1 MRRLGRPRRRY
12 AKLTR
17 TCSGNPVHSV
27 CDAEAS
33 SGEHIHNDE
42 QGVAAR
48 QRITE
53 TGVGP
58 LSEQPE
64 PRGASDPQW
73 ANKTEELGRTRPAQS
88 KKHPRL
94 RSRSNTLRCPASR
107 FRPTRFL
114 DRVYPRHR
122 SMDHL
127 FPRMQTRLVAVTHC
141 RLMCH
146 LIEDRATRLPGVGVR
161 MKIEDPCMRRIMTKH
176 DCFLIRSLKGRH
188 REVQPCM
195 PTELCSLSCQ
205 LHLILVRSESSHVA
219 TVCV

>member
-1 MRRLGRPRRRY
+1 
-12 AKLTR
+12 
-17 TCSGNPVHSV
+17 
-27 CDAEAS
+27 
-33 SGEHIHNDE
+33 
-42 QGVAAR
+42 VAAR

-146 LIEDRATRLPGVGVR
+146 LIEDRATRLPGGGSAD
-161 MKIEDPCMRRIMTKH
+161 EDRGPLHEAHH
-176 DCFLIRSLKGRH
+176 DETRLLFDKVLEGTASRGSTMHAH
-188 REVQPCM
+188 RVM
-195 PTELCSLSCQ
+195 L
-205 LHLILVRSESSHVA
+205 A
-219 TVCV
+219 